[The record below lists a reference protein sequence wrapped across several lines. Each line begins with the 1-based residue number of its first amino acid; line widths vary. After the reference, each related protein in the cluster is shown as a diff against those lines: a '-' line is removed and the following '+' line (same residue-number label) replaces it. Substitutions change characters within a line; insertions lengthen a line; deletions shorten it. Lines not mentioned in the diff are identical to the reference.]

1 MMYDTL
7 LKEKSEKDKRK
18 GKKLKEKVAKKLQ
31 DKADDKYYD
40 YLANNKFANQYY
52 DKHNRGY

>member
-1 MMYDTL
+1 MV
-7 LKEKSEKDKRK
+7 
-18 GKKLKEKVAKKLQ
+18 GV
-31 DKADDKYYD
+31 ADDKYYY

>member
-1 MMYDTL
+1 MYETL
-7 LKEKSEKDKRK
+7 LKEKKDKSKRR
-18 GKKLKEKVAKKLQ
+18 GKKLKDKVAKRLQ
-31 DKADDKYYD
+31 DKADYKYYE